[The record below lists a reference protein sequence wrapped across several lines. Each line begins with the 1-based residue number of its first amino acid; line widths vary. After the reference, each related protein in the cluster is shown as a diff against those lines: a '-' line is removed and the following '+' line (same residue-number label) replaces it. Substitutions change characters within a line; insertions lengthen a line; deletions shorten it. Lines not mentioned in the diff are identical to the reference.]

1 MKESPPLA
9 WTIATSAGQINPSVT
24 SQVPPL
30 RPTVSIPHS
39 AFTQG
44 QGLLSA

>member
-1 MKESPPLA
+1 MKENPPLA

-30 RPTVSIPHS
+30 RPTVYIPHS
-39 AFTQG
+39 ISKQR